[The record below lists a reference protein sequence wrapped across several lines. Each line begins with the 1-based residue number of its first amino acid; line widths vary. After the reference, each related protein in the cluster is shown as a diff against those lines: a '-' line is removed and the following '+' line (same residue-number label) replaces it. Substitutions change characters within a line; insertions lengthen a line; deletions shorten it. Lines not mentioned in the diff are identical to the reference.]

1 MSGVGWL
8 RNRRI
13 VDKMTRYFQTAAFIV
28 VLAVLYF
35 CAGSFGLSLAH
46 VHPSASAVW
55 PPSGIALAAIL
66 LWGYRL
72 WPGIFLGAFLVN
84 INAPGSLATAL
95 SIAAGNTLEALLG
108 AALVSRFA
116 NGANAFEQT
125 KSLLRFILLAGILST
140 AVAPTIGVTSLSL
153 GGFARWDEFS
163 TIWLHWWL
171 GDMVGDLIVA
181 SLLLLWLTQPFL
193 SIKAMQILEAAGLL
207 LTLVFVGWLLFLNT
221 IPSGLEYFAM
231 APLLWGA
238 LRFGRRGAI
247 TSTFIMSGIAI
258 WGTLQGLGPFVA
270 AKQNESLFFLQLF
283 MATLT
288 VTTLV
293 MATVV
298 SERRRLEQ
306 RLRIKDAVSRVLAE
320 SPSMTDAAPKII
332 QVMCETAEWELGAIW
347 NVDRSSNQMTCID
360 FWTLPSVNVSAF
372 EALTRQ
378 SKFSPGVGLPGR
390 VWSSGRPEW
399 ITDLTNEGN
408 FPRAPVATKEGLHA
422 GIGFPIKLGDEV
434 VGVMECFSHEIEEP
448 DKDFLEMAG
457 NIGSQLGQFMERKR
471 AEDALRESESR
482 LRVAL
487 AAGQMG
493 AWEWNLS
500 TNQVS
505 WSSSLEAI
513 HGLTPGSFGGSFEDF
528 KRDID
533 AEDLELVSAQI
544 EKTLAT
550 RGDYHVAYRIKRPDG
565 ILRWVEAFGHI
576 LLGANGHPE
585 KLAGVCMDITER
597 KRAEETLRAKEA
609 QVRLIAD
616 TAPVMLAQCGRDE
629 RYRFVNRAYAVRFGL
644 IPEQI
649 VGKSIVEILG
659 EQARHTIRP
668 YLQRVRQ
675 GESVEYEIEVPYERL
690 GRRFMRVAHVPE
702 KDAQGNVVGWVSAI
716 SDITDRKQT
725 EEMLRQQTRALE
737 IVNQEFRK
745 LIDTAPIGIAVATDA
760 QCEHIWCNPEFTRML
775 GTNIEENVSKSSSAG
790 DTLPFRMLRNGQQVA
805 ADDLPMQRACREGI
819 DILDEELEILR
830 SDGTIIHELCRATP
844 LREEDGKVR
853 GCIGIFLNIT
863 DRKEAEEAL
872 QQAKDELARANE
884 ELEKRVQYRTAELQ
898 LANAALSKERDEE
911 KRLEQQLRQAQKME
925 SIGVLAGGI
934 AHDFNNILNIIKGYA
949 SLLRDHGPGNPEL
962 TEDLNVIDEAIE
974 RGASTVRQLLAVA
987 KESAVRFEQ
996 VDLNDALQK
1005 LKALLSGTLPRTI
1018 NIGLDLDPGLASVL
1032 ADPNQINQVLLN
1044 ICVNARDAMPEG
1056 GELLLKTGM
1065 IAGAELRAH
1074 FQNVKEKPYAYITVK
1089 DAGLGMDEAT
1099 KSRIFEPFF
1108 TTKEQ
1113 GQGTGLGLSVAYGIV
1128 TNHAGFIDV
1137 TSEPGYG
1144 TTFRIYLPLA
1154 DNQTNLVGLDR
1165 PRGRQELGSIAV
1177 QGHVVLFVED
1187 EIRQL
1192 ELMRRTLEKAGYR
1205 VLVATDGVEAV
1216 ETFLRHKDEISVV
1229 VLDLGL
1235 PKLNGWE
1242 ALKKMRKTDPTL
1254 KPILASGY
1262 ISHDMEIA
1270 MDQGELSALLMKPYQ
1285 PNEIIEQVSLAVLK
1299 AAKSL
1304 KAAG

>member
-1 MSGVGWL
+1 
-8 RNRRI
+8 
-13 VDKMTRYFQTAAFIV
+13 MTRYLQTAAFIF

-35 CAGSFGLSLAH
+35 CAGSFGLSLAR

-72 WPGIFLGAFLVN
+72 WPGIFIGAFLVN
-84 INAPGSLATAL
+84 INAQGSLALAL
-95 SIAAGNTLEALLG
+95 SIAAGNTAEALLG

-116 NGANAFEQT
+116 NGANAFDQT

-140 AVAPTIGVTSLSL
+140 AVAATVGVTSLSL

-163 TIWLHWWL
+163 TIWLDWWL

-181 SLLLLWLTQPFL
+181 SLLLLWLTQPFF
-193 SIKAMQILEAAGLL
+193 SIKPMQVLEAAGLL
-207 LTLVFVGWLLFLNT
+207 LTLIFVGWLLFLNT
-221 IPSGLEYFAM
+221 IPSGLEYFAL

-247 TSTFIMSGIAI
+247 TSTFLMSGIAI
-258 WGTLQGLGPFVA
+258 WGTLEGLGPFVA
-270 AKQNESLFFLQLF
+270 VKQNESLFFLQLF

-293 MATVV
+293 MASVV

-347 NVDRSSNQMTCID
+347 KVDRSSNQLTCID
-360 FWTLPSVNVSAF
+360 FWCLPSIRVGEF
-372 EALTRQ
+372 EAMTRQ

-390 VWSSGRPEW
+390 VWSSGEPAW
-399 ITDLTNEGN
+399 ITDVTNDGN
-408 FPRAPVATKEGLHA
+408 FPRAPAATKEGLHT

-457 NIGSQLGQFMERKR
+457 NIGTQLGQFMERKR

-482 LRVAL
+482 LRVAM

-493 AWEWNLS
+493 AWEWDLS
-500 TNQVS
+500 TNRVS

-513 HGLTPGSFGGSFEDF
+513 HGLMPGTFSGSFEDF
-528 KRDID
+528 KCDIH
-533 AEDLELVSAQI
+533 AEDLELVLAQV

-550 RGDYHVAYRIKRPDG
+550 RGDYHVSYRIKRPDG
-565 ILRWVEAFGHI
+565 ALRWVEAFGHL
-576 LLGANGHPE
+576 LLGAAGHPE

-597 KRAEETLRAKEA
+597 RRAEESLRAKEA

-616 TAPVMLAQCGRDE
+616 TAPVMLVQCDRDE
-629 RYRFVNRAYAVRFGL
+629 RYRFVNRAYAVRFRL
-644 IPEQI
+644 TPEQI
-649 VGKSIVEILG
+649 VGKSIVDLLG
-659 EQARHTIRP
+659 EQAHRTIRP
-668 YLQRVRQ
+668 YLQRVQQ
-675 GESVEYEIEVPYERL
+675 GDPVEYEIEVPYERL
-690 GRRFMRVAHVPE
+690 GRRFVRVAHVPE

-716 SDITDRKQT
+716 SDITDRKQA
-725 EEMLRQQTRALE
+725 EEMLRQQTRSLE

-745 LIDTAPIGIAVATDA
+745 LIATAPIGIAVATDA
-760 QCEHIWCNPEFTRML
+760 QCEQIWCNPELTHML
-775 GTNIEENVSKSSSAG
+775 GTEMGENVSKSGAAG
-790 DTLPFRMLRNGQQVA
+790 EKLSFRILRNGEQVV
-805 ADDLPMQRACREGI
+805 ADNLPMQRASREGI
-819 DILDEELEILR
+819 DILDEELEIQR
-830 SDGTIIHELCRATP
+830 SDGTIIQELCRATP
-844 LREEDGKVR
+844 LRDEDGKVR

-863 DRKEAEEAL
+863 DRKEAETAL

-884 ELEKRVQYRTAELQ
+884 DLEKRVQYRTAELQ
-898 LANAALSKERDEE
+898 LANAALSNEREE
-911 KRLEQQLRQAQKME
+911 ERRLERQLRQAQKME
-925 SIGVLAGGI
+925 SIGTLAGGI

-949 SLLRDHGPGNPEL
+949 SLMRDHESDNGGL
-962 TEDLNVIDEAIE
+962 TESLDVIDEAIE

-996 VDLNDALQK
+996 ADLNEVLQK
-1005 LKALLSGTLPRTI
+1005 LKGLLSGTLPRTI
-1018 NIGLDLDPGLASVL
+1018 DIRLDLDPGLASVL
-1032 ADPNQINQVLLN
+1032 ADPNQVNQVLLN

-1056 GELLLKTGM
+1056 GELLLKTETVSGV
-1065 IAGAELRAH
+1065 ELRAH
-1074 FQNVKEKPYAYITVK
+1074 FQNAKEKPYACITVK
-1089 DAGLGMDEAT
+1089 DTGFGMDET
-1099 KSRIFEPFF
+1099 VKSRIFEPFF

-1113 GQGTGLGLSVAYGIV
+1113 GQGTGLGLSVAYGII
-1128 TNHAGFIDV
+1128 TNHGGFIDV
-1137 TSEPGYG
+1137 TSKPMGG

-1154 DNQTNLVGLDR
+1154 DYPTNAVGLNR
-1165 PRGRQELGSIAV
+1165 SRGSRELGSIEMNG
-1177 QGHVVLFVED
+1177 QVVLFVED

-1192 ELMRRTLEKAGYR
+1192 ELMRTSLEKAGYR
-1205 VLVATDGVEAV
+1205 VLVAMDGIEAV

-1242 ALKKMRKTDPTL
+1242 ALQKMRKADPTL

-1262 ISHDMEIA
+1262 ISHEMESA
-1270 MDQGELSALLMKPYQ
+1270 MAEGKLSALLMKPYR
-1285 PNEIIEQVSLAVLK
+1285 PNEILEKVSLAALK
-1299 AAKSL
+1299 TVKSVN
-1304 KAAG
+1304 AAG

>member
-1 MSGVGWL
+1 M
-8 RNRRI
+8 
-13 VDKMTRYFQTAAFIV
+13 
-28 VLAVLYF
+28 
-35 CAGSFGLSLAH
+35 
-46 VHPSASAVW
+46 
-55 PPSGIALAAIL
+55 
-66 LWGYRL
+66 
-72 WPGIFLGAFLVN
+72 
-84 INAPGSLATAL
+84 
-95 SIAAGNTLEALLG
+95 EALKI
-108 AALVSRFA
+108 S
-116 NGANAFEQT
+116 NAIF
-125 KSLLRFILLAGILST
+125 
-140 AVAPTIGVTSLSL
+140 
-153 GGFARWDEFS
+153 
-163 TIWLHWWL
+163 
-171 GDMVGDLIVA
+171 
-181 SLLLLWLTQPFL
+181 
-193 SIKAMQILEAAGLL
+193 
-207 LTLVFVGWLLFLNT
+207 
-221 IPSGLEYFAM
+221 
-231 APLLWGA
+231 
-238 LRFGRRGAI
+238 
-247 TSTFIMSGIAI
+247 
-258 WGTLQGLGPFVA
+258 
-270 AKQNESLFFLQLF
+270 
-283 MATLT
+283 
-288 VTTLV
+288 
-293 MATVV
+293 
-298 SERRRLEQ
+298 
-306 RLRIKDAVSRVLAE
+306 
-320 SPSMTDAAPKII
+320 
-332 QVMCETAEWELGAIW
+332 
-347 NVDRSSNQMTCID
+347 
-360 FWTLPSVNVSAF
+360 
-372 EALTRQ
+372 
-378 SKFSPGVGLPGR
+378 
-390 VWSSGRPEW
+390 
-399 ITDLTNEGN
+399 
-408 FPRAPVATKEGLHA
+408 
-422 GIGFPIKLGDEV
+422 
-434 VGVMECFSHEIEEP
+434 
-448 DKDFLEMAG
+448 
-457 NIGSQLGQFMERKR
+457 
-471 AEDALRESESR
+471 
-482 LRVAL
+482 
-487 AAGQMG
+487 
-493 AWEWNLS
+493 
-500 TNQVS
+500 
-505 WSSSLEAI
+505 
-513 HGLTPGSFGGSFEDF
+513 
-528 KRDID
+528 D
-533 AEDLELVSAQI
+533 AEDLELVLAQV

-576 LLGANGHPE
+576 LLGAAGQPE

-597 KRAEETLRAKEA
+597 RRAEETLRAKEA
-609 QVRLIAD
+609 QVRLITD
-616 TAPVMLAQCGRDE
+616 TAPVMLSQCSRDE
-629 RYRFVNRAYAVRFGL
+629 RFRFVNRMYAERLGL
-644 IPEQI
+644 VPEQI
-649 VGKSIVEILG
+649 VGKSITEILG
-659 EQARHTIRP
+659 KDASEIIRP
-668 YLQRVRQ
+668 HIQTVLN
-675 GESVEYEIEVPYERL
+675 GETVEYETEIPYERI
-690 GRRFMRVAHVPE
+690 GRRFMHAAYVPE
-702 KDAQGNVVGWVSAI
+702 KDASGNVTGWVSAI

-725 EEMLRQQTRALE
+725 EEMLRQRTRALE

-760 QCEHIWCNPEFTRML
+760 ECEHIWCNPEFTRML

-790 DTLPFRMLRNGQQVA
+790 NKLPFRMLRNGQQVA

-844 LREEDGKVR
+844 LREEEGKVR

-949 SLLRDHGPGNPEL
+949 SLLRDHGPGNAEL

-1018 NIGLDLDPGLASVL
+1018 SIGLDLDPGLASVL

-1056 GELLLKTGM
+1056 GELLLKTGTT
-1065 IAGAELRAH
+1065 AGAELRAH
-1074 FQNVKEKPYAYITVK
+1074 FQNVKEKTYAYITVK

-1137 TSEPGYG
+1137 TSKPGCG

-1242 ALKKMRKTDPTL
+1242 ALKKMRKADPTL

-1262 ISHDMEIA
+1262 ISHDMESA

-1285 PNEIIEQVSLAVLK
+1285 PDEIIEQVSLAVLK

-1304 KAAG
+1304 NAAG

>member
-1 MSGVGWL
+1 
-8 RNRRI
+8 
-13 VDKMTRYFQTAAFIV
+13 MTRYFQTAAFIV

-72 WPGIFLGAFLVN
+72 WPGIFLGALLVN
-84 INAPGSLATAL
+84 INVPGSLATAL

-108 AALVSRFA
+108 AALVFRFA

-125 KSLLRFILLAGILST
+125 KSLLRFVLLAAILST
-140 AVAPTIGVTSLSL
+140 AVAATVGVTSLSL

-171 GDMVGDLIVA
+171 GDMVGDLIVG

-221 IPSGLEYFAM
+221 IPSGLEYFAL

-258 WGTLQGLGPFVA
+258 WGTLQGLGAFVA
-270 AKQNESLFFLQLF
+270 AKQDESLFFLQLF

-306 RLRIKDAVSRVLAE
+306 RLRIKDAVSRILAE

-347 NVDRSSNQMTCID
+347 NVDRSSNQLTCID
-360 FWTLPSVNVSAF
+360 FWTFPSVNVSAF

-408 FPRAPVATKEGLHA
+408 FPRAPAATKEGLQS

-434 VGVMECFSHEIEEP
+434 VGVMECFSHEIGES

-457 NIGSQLGQFMERKR
+457 NIGAQLGQFMERKR
-471 AEDALRESESR
+471 AEDALRESENR
-482 LRVAL
+482 LRVAM

-493 AWEWNLS
+493 AWEWNLL
-500 TNQVS
+500 TNRVT
-505 WSSSLEAI
+505 WSASLEAI
-513 HGLTPGSFGGSFEDF
+513 HGLMPGTFGGSFEDF
-528 KRDID
+528 KRDIH
-533 AEDLELVSAQI
+533 AEDLELVSAQVK
-544 EKTLAT
+544 KTLAT
-550 RGDYHVAYRIKRPDG
+550 RGDYHVTYRIKRPDG
-565 ILRWVEAFGHI
+565 VVRWVEGFGHI
-576 LLGANGHPE
+576 LLGANGRPE

-597 KRAEETLRAKEA
+597 RHAEETLRAKEA
-609 QVRLIAD
+609 QVRLITD
-616 TAPVMLAQCGRDE
+616 TAPVMLSQCSRDE
-629 RYRFVNRAYAVRFGL
+629 RFRFVNRTYAERLGL

-649 VGKSIVEILG
+649 VGKSITEILG
-659 EQARHTIRP
+659 KDASKIIRP
-668 YLQRVRQ
+668 HIQAVLN
-675 GESVEYEIEVPYERL
+675 GETVEFETEIPYERL
-690 GRRFMRVAHVPE
+690 GRRFMRAAYVPE
-702 KDAQGNVVGWVSAI
+702 KDASGNVTGWVSAI
-716 SDITDRKQT
+716 SDITERKQT
-725 EEMLRQQTRALE
+725 EEMLRQRTRALE

-760 QCEHIWCNPEFTRML
+760 ECEHIWCNPEFTRML
-775 GTNIEENVSKSSSAG
+775 GTNMEENVSKSSSAG
-790 DTLPFRMLRNGQQVA
+790 DKLPFRMLRNGQQVA
-805 ADDLPMQRACREGI
+805 ADDLPMQRACREGV

-844 LREEDGKVR
+844 LREENGNVR

-884 ELEKRVQYRTAELQ
+884 DLEKRVQYRTAELQ

-949 SLLRDHGPGNPEL
+949 SLLRDHDSGQAERAESL
-962 TEDLNVIDEAIE
+962 DVIDEALE
-974 RGASTVRQLLAVA
+974 RGASTVRQLLAAA
-987 KESAVRFEQ
+987 KESAVRFEL
-996 VDLNDALQK
+996 VDLNDALQQ
-1005 LKALLSGTLPRTI
+1005 LKVLLSGTLPRTI
-1018 NIGLDLDPGLASVL
+1018 TIDLDLDSGLAPVL

-1056 GELLLKTGM
+1056 GELLLKTGT
-1065 IAGAELRAH
+1065 IAGDKLRSH
-1074 FQNVKEKPYAYITVK
+1074 FQNAKEIPYAYVSVR
-1089 DAGLGMDEAT
+1089 DSGSGMDEVT

-1137 TSEPGYG
+1137 TSEPGAG
-1144 TTFRIYLPLA
+1144 TMFRIYLPLA
-1154 DNQTNLVGLDR
+1154 ASQTGLVELNQPPN
-1165 PRGRQELGSIAV
+1165 RQELHSIAP
-1177 QGHVVLFVED
+1177 QGHVILFVED

-1192 ELMRRTLEKAGYR
+1192 ELMRRTLDKAGYR

-1216 ETFLRHKDEISVV
+1216 ETFLRHKDEISAV

-1242 ALKKMRKTDPTL
+1242 ALQKMRKADPTL

-1262 ISHDMEIA
+1262 ITRDMESA
-1270 MDQGELSALLMKPYQ
+1270 MDQGQLSALLMKPYR
-1285 PNEIIEQVSLAVLK
+1285 PEEIIEKLSLVVSKVAR
-1299 AAKSL
+1299 SL
-1304 KAAG
+1304 TVEG

>member
-1 MSGVGWL
+1 
-8 RNRRI
+8 
-13 VDKMTRYFQTAAFIV
+13 MTRYFQTAAFIFI
-28 VLAVLYF
+28 LAVLYF
-35 CAGSFGLSLAH
+35 CAGSFGLSLAR

-55 PPSGIALAAIL
+55 PPTGIALAAIL

-72 WPGIFLGAFLVN
+72 WPGIFIGAFLVN
-84 INAPGSLATAL
+84 INAQGSLAIAL
-95 SIAAGNTLEALLG
+95 SIAAGNTVEALLG
-108 AALVSRFA
+108 AVLVSRFA
-116 NGANAFEQT
+116 NGANAFDQT

-140 AVAPTIGVTSLSL
+140 AIGATIGVTSLSL
-153 GGFARWDEFS
+153 GSFARWDEFS
-163 TIWLHWWL
+163 MIWLDWWL

-193 SIKAMQILEAAGLL
+193 FIKPMQVLEAAGLF
-207 LTLVFVGWLLFLNT
+207 LTLVVVGWLLFLNT
-221 IPSGLEYFAM
+221 IPTGLEYFAL

-247 TSTFIMSGIAI
+247 TSTFLMSGIAI

-270 AKQNESLFFLQLF
+270 AKQDESLFFLQLF

-288 VTTLV
+288 VTTLL

-320 SPSMTDAAPKII
+320 SPNMADAAPKII
-332 QVMCETAEWELGAIW
+332 QVMCETAKWDLGAIW
-347 NVDRSSNQMTCID
+347 NVDRSSSQLTCID
-360 FWTLPSVNVSAF
+360 FWSLPSVNVSEF

-399 ITDLTNEGN
+399 ITDLTNDDN

-422 GIGFPIKLGDEV
+422 GIGFPIKLANEI
-434 VGVMECFSHEIEEP
+434 VGVMECFSREIEEP
-448 DKDFLEMAG
+448 DKDFLEMVG
-457 NIGSQLGQFMERKR
+457 NIGTQLGQFMERKR

-482 LRVAL
+482 LRVAI

-500 TNQVS
+500 TNRVT
-505 WSSSLEAI
+505 WSASLEAI
-513 HGLTPGSFGGSFEDF
+513 HGLMPGTFGGSLEDF
-528 KRDID
+528 KRDIH
-533 AEDLELVSAQI
+533 AEDLELVLTQV

-550 RGDYHVAYRIKRPDG
+550 RGDYHVSYRIKRPDG
-565 ILRWVEAFGHI
+565 ALRWVEAFGHL
-576 LLGANGHPE
+576 LLGAAGHPE

-597 KRAEETLRAKEA
+597 RRAEETLRVKEA

-616 TAPVMLAQCGRDE
+616 TAPVMLAQCGYDE

-644 IPEQI
+644 TPEQI
-649 VGKSIVEILG
+649 VGKAIVEILG
-659 EQARHTIRP
+659 EQAHHTIRP
-668 YLQRVRQ
+668 YLQRVQQ
-675 GESVEYEIEVPYERL
+675 GDPVEYEIEVPYERL
-690 GRRFMRVAHVPE
+690 GRRFVRVAHVPE

-716 SDITDRKQT
+716 TDITDRKQA
-725 EEMLRQQTRALE
+725 EEMLHQRTRSLE

-745 LIDTAPIGIAVATDA
+745 LIATAPIGIAVATDA
-760 QCEHIWCNPEFTRML
+760 QCEQIWCNPELTHML
-775 GTNIEENVSKSSSAG
+775 GTEMGQNVSKSGAAG
-790 DTLPFRMLRNGQQVA
+790 EKRPFRILRNGEQVI

-819 DILDEELEILR
+819 DILDEELEIQR
-830 SDGTIIHELCRATP
+830 NDGTIIQELCRATP
-844 LREEDGKVR
+844 LRDDEGKVR

-863 DRKEAEEAL
+863 DRKEAETAL
-872 QQAKDELARANE
+872 QQAKDELAQANE

-898 LANAALSKERDEE
+898 LANAALSNEREE
-911 KRLEQQLRQAQKME
+911 ERRLERQLRQAQKME
-925 SIGVLAGGI
+925 SIGTLAGGI

-949 SLLRDHGPGNPEL
+949 SLMRDYESDNGGL
-962 TEDLNVIDEAIE
+962 TENLDVIDEAIE

-996 VDLNDALQK
+996 ADLNEVVQK
-1005 LKALLSGTLPRTI
+1005 LKGLLSGTLPRTI
-1018 NIGLDLDPGLASVL
+1018 DIDLDLDPGLSSVL

-1056 GELLLKTGM
+1056 GQLLLKTETISG
-1065 IAGAELRAH
+1065 GELRAH
-1074 FQNVKEKPYAYITVK
+1074 FHNANEKLYACITVK
-1089 DAGLGMDEAT
+1089 DTGFGMDET
-1099 KSRIFEPFF
+1099 IKSRIFEPFF

-1113 GQGTGLGLSVAYGIV
+1113 GQGTGLGLSVAYGII
-1128 TNHAGFIDV
+1128 TNHGGFIDV
-1137 TSEPGYG
+1137 TSKPVGG
-1144 TTFRIYLPLA
+1144 TMFRIYLPLA
-1154 DNQTNLVGLDR
+1154 DYPIDAVGLNR
-1165 PRGRQELGSIAV
+1165 ACGPRELASIEV
-1177 QGHVVLFVED
+1177 NGQVVLFVED

-1192 ELMRRTLEKAGYR
+1192 ELMRTSLEKAGYR
-1205 VLVATDGVEAV
+1205 VLVAMDGIEAV

-1242 ALKKMRKTDPTL
+1242 AFQKMRKTDPTL

-1262 ISHDMEIA
+1262 ISHEMESA
-1270 MDQGELSALLMKPYQ
+1270 MANGELSGLLMKPYR
-1285 PNEIIEQVSLAVLK
+1285 PNEILEKVSLAALK
-1299 AAKSL
+1299 TAKSL
-1304 KAAG
+1304 NVTGNNL

>member
-1 MSGVGWL
+1 
-8 RNRRI
+8 
-13 VDKMTRYFQTAAFIV
+13 MTRYFQTAAFIV

-66 LWGYRL
+66 LWGSRL
-72 WPGIFLGAFLVN
+72 WPGIFLGAFAIN
-84 INAPGSLATAL
+84 IAAAGSVVTAL
-95 SIAAGNTLEALLG
+95 SIAAGNTLEAILG
-108 AALVSRFA
+108 AALVFRFA
-116 NGANAFEQT
+116 NGPNAFEQT
-125 KSLLRFILLAGILST
+125 KNILKFILLAGILST
-140 AVAPTIGVTSLSL
+140 AVGATIGAFSLSL
-153 GGFARWDEFS
+153 GGLARWDDFFN
-163 TIWLHWWL
+163 IWLTWWL
-171 GDMVGDLIVA
+171 GDAVGNLIVG
-181 SLLLLWLTQPFL
+181 SLLVLWVSQPLLP
-193 SIKAMQILEAAGLL
+193 IKTVQVLEASALL
-207 LTLVFVGWLLFLNT
+207 LVLVLVGWLLFLT
-221 IPSGLEYFAM
+221 KIPTGLEYFALV
-231 APLLWGA
+231 PLLWAA
-238 LRFGRRGAI
+238 LRFGRRGAVA
-247 TSTFIMSGIAI
+247 SAFAMSAVAL
-258 WGTLQGLGPFVA
+258 WGTLRGLGPFVTSDPN
-270 AKQNESLFFLQLF
+270 QSLLMLQVF
-283 MATLT
+283 MATVT
-288 VTTLV
+288 VTSLV
-293 MATVV
+293 MASVIL
-298 SERRRLEQ
+298 ERRRLEQ
-306 RLRIKDAVSRVLAE
+306 RLRIKDAISRILAE

-332 QVMCETAEWELGAIW
+332 QVMCETAEWDLGAIW
-347 NVDRSSNQMTCID
+347 NVDRSSNQLTCID
-360 FWTLPSVNVSAF
+360 FWSLPSVNVSEF

-378 SKFSPGVGLPGR
+378 SKFSSGVGLPGR
-390 VWSSGRPEW
+390 VWTSGQSEW
-399 ITDLTNEGN
+399 ITDVANDSN
-408 FPRAPVATKEGLHA
+408 FPRAPVATKEGLHG
-422 GIGFPIKLGDEV
+422 GIGFPIKLANEV
-434 VGVMECFSHEIEEP
+434 VGVMECFSRQIEEP
-448 DKDFLEMAG
+448 DKDFLEMTG
-457 NIGSQLGQFMERKR
+457 NIGTQLGQFMERKR

-482 LRVAL
+482 LQVAM

-493 AWEWNLS
+493 AWEWNLA
-500 TNQVS
+500 TNRVT
-505 WSSSLEAI
+505 WSASLEAI
-513 HGLTPGSFGGSFEDF
+513 HGLMPGTFGGSFEDF
-528 KRDID
+528 KRDIH
-533 AEDLELVSAQI
+533 AEDLELVLAQV

-565 ILRWVEAFGHI
+565 VVRWVEGFGHV
-576 LLGANGHPE
+576 LLSANGRPE
-585 KLAGVCMDITER
+585 KLVGVCMDITER
-597 KRAEETLRAKEA
+597 RRAEETLRAKEA
-609 QVRLIAD
+609 QVRLITD
-616 TAPVMLAQCGRDE
+616 TAPVMLSQCSRDE
-629 RYRFVNRAYAVRFGL
+629 RFRFVNRMYAERLGL
-644 IPEQI
+644 VPEQI
-649 VGKSIVEILG
+649 VGKSITEILG
-659 EQARHTIRP
+659 KDASKIIRP
-668 YLQRVRQ
+668 HIQTVLN
-675 GESVEYEIEVPYERL
+675 GETVEYETEIPYERV
-690 GRRFMRVAHVPE
+690 GRRFMHAAYVPE
-702 KDAQGNVVGWVSAI
+702 KDASGDVTGWVSAI

-725 EEMLRQQTRALE
+725 EEMLRQRTRALE

-760 QCEHIWCNPEFTRML
+760 DCEHIWCNPEFTRML

-790 DTLPFRMLRNGQQVA
+790 DKLPFRMLRNGQQVA

-844 LREEDGKVR
+844 LREEQGKVR

-872 QQAKDELARANE
+872 QQAKDELAQANE

-949 SLLRDHGPGNPEL
+949 LLLRDHGLGNAEL

-996 VDLNDALQK
+996 VDLNNTLQK

-1018 NIGLDLDPGLASVL
+1018 AIGLDLDPGLASVL

-1056 GELLLKTGM
+1056 GELLLKTGT

-1074 FQNVKEKPYAYITVK
+1074 FQNVKEKTYAYIAVK

-1137 TSEPGYG
+1137 TSEPGCG

-1242 ALKKMRKTDPTL
+1242 ALKKMRKADPTL

-1262 ISHDMEIA
+1262 ISHDMESA

-1304 KAAG
+1304 NAAG

>member
-1 MSGVGWL
+1 
-8 RNRRI
+8 
-13 VDKMTRYFQTAAFIV
+13 
-28 VLAVLYF
+28 
-35 CAGSFGLSLAH
+35 
-46 VHPSASAVW
+46 
-55 PPSGIALAAIL
+55 
-66 LWGYRL
+66 
-72 WPGIFLGAFLVN
+72 
-84 INAPGSLATAL
+84 
-95 SIAAGNTLEALLG
+95 
-108 AALVSRFA
+108 
-116 NGANAFEQT
+116 
-125 KSLLRFILLAGILST
+125 
-140 AVAPTIGVTSLSL
+140 
-153 GGFARWDEFS
+153 
-163 TIWLHWWL
+163 
-171 GDMVGDLIVA
+171 
-181 SLLLLWLTQPFL
+181 
-193 SIKAMQILEAAGLL
+193 
-207 LTLVFVGWLLFLNT
+207 
-221 IPSGLEYFAM
+221 
-231 APLLWGA
+231 
-238 LRFGRRGAI
+238 
-247 TSTFIMSGIAI
+247 
-258 WGTLQGLGPFVA
+258 
-270 AKQNESLFFLQLF
+270 
-283 MATLT
+283 
-288 VTTLV
+288 
-293 MATVV
+293 
-298 SERRRLEQ
+298 
-306 RLRIKDAVSRVLAE
+306 
-320 SPSMTDAAPKII
+320 
-332 QVMCETAEWELGAIW
+332 
-347 NVDRSSNQMTCID
+347 
-360 FWTLPSVNVSAF
+360 
-372 EALTRQ
+372 
-378 SKFSPGVGLPGR
+378 
-390 VWSSGRPEW
+390 
-399 ITDLTNEGN
+399 
-408 FPRAPVATKEGLHA
+408 
-422 GIGFPIKLGDEV
+422 
-434 VGVMECFSHEIEEP
+434 
-448 DKDFLEMAG
+448 
-457 NIGSQLGQFMERKR
+457 MERKR
-471 AEDALRESESR
+471 AEDALRESERR
-482 LRVAL
+482 LQVAL
-487 AAGQMG
+487 VAGQMG

-533 AEDLELVSAQI
+533 AEDLELVLAQI
-544 EKTLAT
+544 EKTFAT
-550 RGDYHVAYRIKRPDG
+550 RGDYHVTYRIKRPDG
-565 ILRWVEAFGHI
+565 MLRWVEAFGH
-576 LLGANGHPE
+576 LLGAAGQPE
-585 KLAGVCMDITER
+585 KLAGICMDITER
-597 KRAEETLRAKEA
+597 RRAEETLRAKET
-609 QVRLIAD
+609 QVRLITD
-616 TAPVMLAQCGRDE
+616 TAPVMLSQCSRDE
-629 RYRFVNRAYAVRFGL
+629 RFRFVNRMYAERLGL
-644 IPEQI
+644 VPEQI
-649 VGKSIVEILG
+649 VGKSITEILG
-659 EQARHTIRP
+659 KDASEIIRP
-668 YLQRVRQ
+668 HIQTALN
-675 GESVEYEIEVPYERL
+675 GEPVEYETEIPYERI
-690 GRRFMRVAHVPE
+690 GRRFMHAAYVPE
-702 KDAQGNVVGWVSAI
+702 KDASGNVTGWVSAI

-725 EEMLRQQTRALE
+725 EEMLRQRTRALE

-745 LIDTAPIGIAVATDA
+745 LIDTAPIGIAVAMDA
-760 QCEHIWCNPEFTRML
+760 ECEHIWCNPEFTRML
-775 GTNIEENVSKSSSAG
+775 GTNIEENVSKSSSAS
-790 DTLPFRMLRNGQQVA
+790 DKLPFRMLRNGQQVA

-844 LREEDGKVR
+844 LREEEGKVR

-872 QQAKDELARANE
+872 ARANE
-884 ELEKRVQYRTAELQ
+884 ELEKRVQHRTAELQ

-949 SLLRDHGPGNPEL
+949 SLLRDHGPGNAEL

-1005 LKALLSGTLPRTI
+1005 LKGLLSGTLSRTI
-1018 NIGLDLDPGLASVL
+1018 NINLNLDPGLASVL

-1044 ICVNARDAMPEG
+1044 ICVNARDAMPAG
-1056 GELLLKTGM
+1056 GELLLKTGT

-1074 FQNVKEKPYAYITVK
+1074 FQNVKEKTYAYITVK

-1113 GQGTGLGLSVAYGIV
+1113 GQGTGLGLSVVYGIV

-1137 TSEPGYG
+1137 ISEPGYG

-1165 PRGRQELGSIAV
+1165 PRRRQELGSIAV

-1242 ALKKMRKTDPTL
+1242 ALKKMRKADPTL

-1262 ISHDMEIA
+1262 ISHDMESA

-1285 PNEIIEQVSLAVLK
+1285 PDEIIEQVSLVVLK

-1304 KAAG
+1304 NAAG